1 MPPLTPLQRNQV
13 SQFMGLTGVPEKT
26 AQRLLKASGWK
37 IENASDR
44 NGKLFTGFE
53 AHMFSYNTQR
63 AAFFLTGFSSR
74 DEDFDRKSA
83 LRMVALTDAL
93 LSTPR
98 PDSATPLSFFAA
110 NGSAAPGAMA
120 TRDSLDKLFESY
132 RDAKTDERDTVS
144 VDGTMAYFK
153 ALGVS
158 LEDAS
163 MLVPMEI
170 VQAPTVG
177 EISKQGFID
186 GWKAVGADTIP
197 KQKAYVIKQ
206 VNKLSTD
213 IDLFKRVYRH
223 VFVCA
228 REKGQ
233 KAISLENALT
243 YWQIIFSPPG
253 KLWVTAST
261 DWLKLWS
268 EFLTTN
274 WTKSVNKDMWNQTFE
289 FAQKTMQDETLSF
302 WSEESA
308 WPGVI
313 DEFVV
318 FAKEKRGDVPMET
331 D

>member
-1 MPPLTPLQRNQV
+1 M
-13 SQFMGLTGVPEKT
+13 
-26 AQRLLKASGWK
+26 
-37 IENASDR
+37 
-44 NGKLFTGFE
+44 NG
-53 AHMFSYNTQR
+53 
-63 AAFFLTGFSSR
+63 
-74 DEDFDRKSA
+74 
-83 LRMVALTDAL
+83 
-93 LSTPR
+93 
-98 PDSATPLSFFAA
+98 
-110 NGSAAPGAMA
+110 
-120 TRDSLDKLFESY
+120 
-132 RDAKTDERDTVS
+132 DAKTDERDTIS

-153 ALGVS
+153 ALGVG

-163 MLVPMEI
+163 MLVCNFFKCLETSEAFSPGPLYLPGSIDFVNLQVPMEI

-177 EISKQGFID
+177 EISKQGFIE

-197 KQKAYVIKQ
+197 KQKAYVTKQ
-206 VNKLSTD
+206 VGKLSTD
-213 IDLFKRVYRH
+213 MDLFKRVYRH

-253 KLWVTAST
+253 KPWVTAST

-268 EFLTTN
+268 EFLTAT

-289 FAQKTMQDETLSF
+289 FAQKTMQDETLGF

-313 DEFVV
+313 DEFVAY
-318 FAKEKRGDVPMET
+318 AKEKRGDVPMET